1 MEIAYLSA
9 FPPRISE
16 PWKCRRGAAHLE
28 LESDPNMMQDLREN
42 TKIIMIIV
50 ALAFVGLMVFEWGM
64 DISGQSAGLQ
74 AGELGRVNGQT
85 VSYQAYTTAYQEL
98 YNQARAQSGG
108 DLSAEQIRRLEDAA
122 FAQVVNDILLQQEM
136 ERRNIRVTDEEIRQ
150 AALWNPHP
158 TLAQNELFMTDGQ
171 FDIQKWQQFLSGPTA
186 NEQMLLQLEDY
197 YRGVIPREKLL
208 RQVMA
213 GMYVSDAELWQI
225 WKDRN
230 ETVTADYVSL
240 NLSQLVPGDVEVTQD
255 EVSDYY
261 EANSEQFRRDATA
274 RFKLVVLSK
283 TPSAADTLASLQ
295 RAQAVR
301 QEILG
306 GADFAAVAER
316 ESADPGSRDLG
327 GDLGEVTRGQMTEIF
342 DEAVF
347 SLPVGE
353 LSEPIQTPFGFHLI
367 LVEEREGDQAHARHI
382 LIPIEATEAALDQLY
397 ARADSLEDLATQV
410 GIERAAR
417 ATNAVVRPSVLV
429 SENQPMVPGVGS
441 VLEAIEWAEE
451 EIALEDGETV
461 SPLFE
466 TPQAFYLV
474 ERESFTPAGMMSLQE
489 AAPEIRRQLILDKK
503 RAQAREIGEQM
514 VAEVRGGKALE
525 QAASERGLQVQSV
538 GPVTRLSPNPAF
550 GQATAAVGAAF
561 GTPIGEVSEVVETP
575 AGLFIVRPTAR
586 TEADP
591 AEFEQQKTQ
600 LRMLLQLQQGQQEV
614 SRFVQS
620 LREKAKIVDNREEV
634 LTPARS

>member
-1 MEIAYLSA
+1 MYLLP
-9 FPPRISE
+9 FPPRARDAG
-16 PWKCRRGAAHLE
+16 KTRGVPHLE

-42 TKIIMIIV
+42 TKIVMIIV

-74 AGELGRVNGQT
+74 TGELGRVNGQT
-85 VSYQAYTTAYQEL
+85 VSYQAYNNAYQQL
-98 YNQARAQSGG
+98 YSQAQAQSGG
-108 DLSAEQIRRLEDAA
+108 QLTPEQTRQLEDAA
-122 FAQVVNDILLQQEM
+122 FNQVVNDILLAQEM

-158 TLAQNELFMTDGQ
+158 QLMQNELFLTDGQ
-171 FDIQKWQQFLSGPTA
+171 FDIQKWQQFLSGPSA

-208 RQVMA
+208 RQVTA
-213 GMYVSDAELWQI
+213 GMYISDAELWQL

-230 ETVTADYVSL
+230 ETVTADYVAL
-240 NLSQLVPGDVEVTQD
+240 NLSQLVPGDVEVS
-255 EVSDYY
+255 EAEISEYY
-261 EANSEQFRRDATA
+261 EQNQERFRRPATA
-274 RFKLVVLSK
+274 RLNLAVLSK
-283 TPSAADTLASLQ
+283 VPTAADSAASLQ

-301 QEILG
+301 QELVD
-306 GADFAAVAER
+306 GAEFAEVAQR

-327 GDLGEVTRGQMTEIF
+327 GDLGQFTRGQMTEVF
-342 DEAVF
+342 DEAAF

-353 LSEPIQTPFGFHLI
+353 LSEPILSPFGYHI
-367 LVEEREGDQAHARHI
+367 IRVDEREGDTARARHI
-382 LIPIEATEAALDQLY
+382 LIPVQATEAALDQLY
-397 ARADSLEDLATQV
+397 TRADSLEDLATQV
-410 GIERAAR
+410 GVERAAR
-417 ATNAVVRPSVLV
+417 ATNAVVRPGILV
-429 SENQPMVPGVGS
+429 SADQAMVPGVGS

-451 EIALEDGETV
+451 EASLDDGETV

-466 TPQAFYLV
+466 TPQAFYLA

-489 AAPEIRRQLILDKK
+489 ASPEIRRLLILEKK
-503 RAQAREIGEQM
+503 KAQAREIGQQM
-514 VAEVRGGKALE
+514 VAEVRGGKTLE
-525 QAASERGLQVQSV
+525 QAATERGLEVQSV

-561 GTPIGEVSEVVETP
+561 GTPVGEVSDVVETP

-586 TEADP
+586 TEVDP
-591 AEFEQQKTQ
+591 AEFEEQKTQ
-600 LRMLLQLQQGQQEV
+600 LRMVLQLQQGQQEV

-620 LREKAKIVDNREEV
+620 LREDARILDNRDEV
-634 LTPARS
+634 LTQGRS

>member
-1 MEIAYLSA
+1 
-9 FPPRISE
+9 
-16 PWKCRRGAAHLE
+16 
-28 LESDPNMMQDLREN
+28 MMQDLREN
-42 TKIIMIIV
+42 TKIIMVIV

-74 AGELGRVNGQT
+74 TGELGRVNGQT
-85 VSYQAYTTAYQEL
+85 VSYQAYSAAYQEL
-98 YNQARAQSGG
+98 YNQARAQAGG
-108 DLSAEQIRRLEDAA
+108 ELTAEQIRQLEDAA
-122 FAQVVNDILLQQEM
+122 FNQVVNDLLLQQEM

-240 NLSQLVPGDVEVTQD
+240 NLSQLVPGDVEVTD
-255 EVSDYY
+255 EEIDNYY
-261 EANSEQFRRDATA
+261 QENEERFQREATA
-274 RFKLVVLSK
+274 RFKLAVLSK
-283 TPSAADTLASLQ
+283 APTTADTIASLQ
-295 RAQAVR
+295 RAEAVR
-301 QEILG
+301 QEILD
-306 GADFAAVAER
+306 GAEFAAVAER

-327 GDLGEVTRGQMTEIF
+327 GDLGQVTRGQMTEIF

-353 LSEPIQTPFGFHLI
+353 LSEPIQTPFGYHLI
-367 LVEEREGDQAHARHI
+367 LVEERQEDQARARHI
-382 LIPIEATEAALDQLY
+382 LIPIEPAEAAVDQLY
-397 ARADSLEDLATQV
+397 ARADSLEELAEQV
-410 GIERAAR
+410 GLDRAAR

-429 SENQPMVPGVGS
+429 AENQPMVPGVGS
-441 VLEAIEWAEE
+441 TLEAIEWAEE
-451 EIALEDGETV
+451 EVALEDGETV

-474 ERESFTPAGMMSLQE
+474 ERESFTPAGLMSLQE
-489 AAPEIRRQLILDKK
+489 ASPEIRRQLILDKK

-514 VAEVRGGKALE
+514 VAEVRRGKALE
-525 QAASERGLQVQSV
+525 QAASERGLQVQTV
-538 GPVTRLSPNPAF
+538 GPVTRLSPNTAF

-561 GTPIGEVSEVVETP
+561 GTPIGQVSGVVETP

-591 AEFEQQKTQ
+591 ADFEQQKAQ

-614 SRFVQS
+614 ARFVQS
-620 LREKAKIVDNREEV
+620 LREQARIIDNRDEV
-634 LTPARS
+634 LTRS